1 MNIQEKIEPV
11 VAYLGPQG
19 TFCEIAARKYFS
31 KAVFIP
37 CPNINDVFTTVERGE
52 ADNGVVP
59 AENSTNG
66 SVRTTLD
73 RFLESKMMVC
83 GEVVLKII
91 HNLIAKPNIKMSHI
105 KVILSHTQALAQ
117 CRRFLE
123 STFLNVELKE
133 VSSTA
138 KAVELLRSVNN
149 SAAIGNEV
157 AADIHGMVIL
167 KRDIGDEQNNFTRF
181 FIIGENDAKPTDSDK
196 TSIVFST
203 KHVPGSLYRVLEGF
217 AVRNINLTKIES
229 RPERKK
235 PWSYVFYLDF
245 EGHRNDVK
253 SQDALNSIKK
263 RCIYIKVLGSY
274 PSA

>member
-1 MNIQEKIEPV
+1 MNNQEKIEPV

-37 CPNINDVFTTVERGE
+37 CPNINYVFTTVERGE

-59 AENSTNG
+59 VENSTNG
-66 SVRTTLD
+66 SVRATLD
-73 RFLESKMMVC
+73 RFLESKMMVY

-91 HNLIAKPNIKMSHI
+91 HNLIARPNIKMSQI

-157 AADIHGMVIL
+157 AADRHGMVIL

-181 FIIGENDAKPTDSDK
+181 FIIGENDAKPTDRDK